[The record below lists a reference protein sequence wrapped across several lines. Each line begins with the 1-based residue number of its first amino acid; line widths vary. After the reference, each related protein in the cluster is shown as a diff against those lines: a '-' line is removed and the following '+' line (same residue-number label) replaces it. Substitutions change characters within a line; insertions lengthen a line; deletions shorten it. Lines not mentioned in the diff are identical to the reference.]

1 MPPRR
6 RVDPAAGRAALA
18 AWEANPAT
26 TSREAVATAVRH
38 TLAELAERYPGH
50 SVEVRIPPVGAVQCL
65 EGIRHRRGT
74 PPNVV
79 ETDPATWL
87 ALVTRRTTWTEA
99 VASGALTASGDRADI
114 SALL

>member
-1 MPPRR
+1 
-6 RVDPAAGRAALA
+6 VADPQAV
-18 AWEANPAT
+18 
-26 TSREAVATAVRH
+26 SREEVATAVRH

-65 EGIRHRRGT
+65 KGIRHRRGT

-87 ALVTRRTTWTEA
+87 SLVTGRTTWAEA
-99 VASGALTASGDRADI
+99 VDSGALTASGDRADI
-114 SALL
+114 SHLL